1 MNAVAGRGKHVK
13 DAEDS
18 GEMRVITEYKG
29 CRSSS
34 NNGKGRCGSQAASGD
49 LPSEICD
56 QVKSHPWYSEE
67 AHHHYARMHVAVAPD
82 CNIQCNYC
90 NRKYDCANESHPGV
104 VGEKLTP
111 EQAARKLVAVA
122 TTIPQLTVLG
132 IAGPGEALASPKTT
146 FKTFELVARAA
157 PDIKLCLPTN
167 GLDLLDH
174 VDAISRCKIDHVTIT
189 MIYPEIYARIYPW
202 SFFNY
207 KRYTGIEAAKRI
219 STRQLRGLEMFT
231 EGGILCKINSVMI
244 PGTNEQHRIEVN
256 RAVKSRGAFLHNTP
270 LISALEHGTALRA
283 QRPARPDSA
292 QELPALQDAC
302 EGQIKM
308 MRHCRQCRG

>member
-1 MNAVAGRGKHVK
+1 
-13 DAEDS
+13 
-18 GEMRVITEYKG
+18 MRVITEYKD

-111 EQAARKLVAVA
+111 EHAARKLVAVA

-146 FKTFELVARAA
+146 LRLLNSLPGRRRTSSCVYQRTGWTCLIMSTRYPAA
-157 PDIKLCLPTN
+157 NRPRHHHHDLSRKSMPGYILGVSSTTNATPESKLRNESPLANCE
-167 GLDLLDH
+167 
-174 VDAISRCKIDHVTIT
+174 VSRCSRKGASC
-189 MIYPEIYARIYPW
+189 ARSI
-202 SFFNY
+202 
-207 KRYTGIEAAKRI
+207 
-219 STRQLRGLEMFT
+219 
-231 EGGILCKINSVMI
+231 
-244 PGTNEQHRIEVN
+244 
-256 RAVKSRGAFLHNTP
+256 
-270 LISALEHGTALRA
+270 
-283 QRPARPDSA
+283 QR
-292 QELPALQDAC
+292 
-302 EGQIKM
+302 
-308 MRHCRQCRG
+308 

>member
-13 DAEDS
+13 DAENS
-18 GEMRVITEYKG
+18 GGMRVITEYKG

-56 QVKSHPWYSEE
+56 KAKSHPCYSEE
-67 AHHHYARMHVAVAPD
+67 AHHHYARMHVEVAPD

-90 NRKYDCANESHPGV
+90 NRKYDCADESHPAV

-122 TTIPQLTVLG
+122 TTIPQLSILG
-132 IAGPGEALASPKTT
+132 IAGPGEALADPKTT

-167 GLDLLDH
+167 GLDLPRRDMPLQNRPPH
-174 VDAISRCKIDHVTIT
+174 
-189 MIYPEIYARIYPW
+189 P
-202 SFFNY
+202 
-207 KRYTGIEAAKRI
+207 
-219 STRQLRGLEMFT
+219 STRSIPKSVPGYINVLGVSQPQALHRNRGCETNLDSLIT
-231 EGGILCKINSVMI
+231 RSRDVHGGGHPVHDQFSD
-244 PGTNEQHRIEVN
+244 G
-256 RAVKSRGAFLHNTP
+256 SRH
-270 LISALEHGTALRA
+270 
-283 QRPARPDSA
+283 
-292 QELPALQDAC
+292 
-302 EGQIKM
+302 
-308 MRHCRQCRG
+308 